1 FRWGRLAAHVPEQVA
16 AAAAPFLTG
25 QQASVQDFG
34 LEELIAHRVKHLTA
48 YQNPRYAERYLRL
61 VRRVQAAESRVAPGE
76 QGLTRAVAVSY
87 SKLLAYK
94 DEYEVARLYLEP
106 SFRQQLEAQFEG
118 NYRLTVHLAPPLL
131 ARRDRQTGRPRKRE
145 DGPWIF
151 KAFRVLAGLR
161 FLRGTPFD
169 PFGHTAERKLERQLI
184 RDYEALVEELIAELT
199 VDNHATAVALAELP
213 QQIRGFGHVKLHNL

>member
-1 FRWGRLAAHVPEQVA
+1 DLPLHDRQLGNVLDQTLGKEYVHYTAAGRLATALLGDAIYTNPFLLGYAWQLGLIPLSRQAIERAIELNGTAVEENLQAFRWGRLAAHVPEQVA

-106 SFRQQLEAQFEG
+106 SFRQQLEAQF
-118 NYRLTVHLAPPLL
+118 
-131 ARRDRQTGRPRKRE
+131 
-145 DGPWIF
+145 
-151 KAFRVLAGLR
+151 
-161 FLRGTPFD
+161 
-169 PFGHTAERKLERQLI
+169 
-184 RDYEALVEELIAELT
+184 
-199 VDNHATAVALAELP
+199 
-213 QQIRGFGHVKLHNL
+213 